1 MVMGNKIGTS
11 FVALLF
17 NLSLF
22 AGYDMVVKLSNGDI
36 FKFDTD
42 EVEEVVFEENLDVG
56 DVEYVYDASEIPL
69 EFNVLSNSTVEV
81 VRDVSYNYQKVVRI
95 PEKVR
100 IDGKIYSVVGIAD
113 AAFFVHQDWLK
124 WSFHQVL

>member
-11 FVALLF
+11 FVSLLF

-69 EFNVLSNSTVEV
+69 EFNVLSYSTVEV
-81 VRDVSYNYQKVVRI
+81 VRDVSYNYQKWSEYQKRCVLT
-95 PEKVR
+95 EKFIVL
-100 IDGKIYSVVGIAD
+100 SVLQMRL
-113 AAFFVHQDWLK
+113 FFVHQDWLK
-124 WSFHQVL
+124 WSCHQVL